1 MKAKRTQKK
10 VRMFFILLGGSRSG
24 ILCKPFPSYTP
35 IYSLLRYYE
44 FVLGRDTCTVYVCV
58 CLFVGDWILEQLGL
72 LRNIAFVMPSVI
84 LIALLEALYPTIL

>member
-10 VRMFFILLGGSRSG
+10 VRMFFILLGVSRSG

-35 IYSLLRYYE
+35 IYSLLKKKNE
-44 FVLGRDTCTVYVCV
+44 L
-58 CLFVGDWILEQLGL
+58 CLAVTRVRVRVRLDWILEQLGL